1 MNENK
6 KVNTTKLKKILIPI
20 AVILVLLLSLVLII
34 KTNGITILMKVAYSA
49 MPESYVAETQ
59 DGTIEYFIEY
69 NKEFKPDDE
78 LNNLQD
84 AYNFY
89 YYDEN
94 GSRVDVE
101 GNDTFTDNN
110 GTAVPIIAC
119 FSQDLF
125 SELENARKVFSVV
138 IKVVIVVLII
148 GLIVLWFFKWS
159 KKQDMEKEKKYGNN
173 KQNKSK
179 KKK

>member
-1 MNENK
+1 MSENK
-6 KVNTTKLKKILIPI
+6 TVNTKKLKKILIPI
-20 AVILVLLLSLVLII
+20 AVILVLLLSLVVII
-34 KTNGITILMKVAYSA
+34 KTSGITILMKVAYSA

-69 NKEFKPDDE
+69 NKGFKPDDE
-78 LNNLQD
+78 FNNLQE

-94 GSRVDVE
+94 SNRVDVE
-101 GNDTFTDNN
+101 ANDTFTDSDGN
-110 GTAVPIIAC
+110 AVPIIAC
-119 FSQDLF
+119 FSQDMF
-125 SELENARKVFSVV
+125 SGLENAKKVFSVV
-138 IKVVIVVLII
+138 AKVLIAVLII

-159 KKQDMEKEKKYGNN
+159 KKQDLEKEMKYGNN
-173 KQNKSK
+173 KHNKNK